1 MENPIP
7 KLRQSSIISE
17 EPGILSEQLKT
28 LTSSNYHRP

>member
-1 MENPIP
+1 MQNPKP
-7 KLRQSSIISE
+7 KLRPNSIISE